1 MKNIAILGSTGSIG
15 RNALE
20 IITGSKDS
28 FRVSALTAR
37 SNIKT
42 LARQIDIFKPKIVAV
57 ADSAS
62 AKKLRAMVDRKVQ
75 IRTGEK
81 GFEEVAANS
90 DTDLVLSAMVGS
102 AGLLPT
108 IAAIRAGKNIALANK
123 ETIVT
128 AGELVM
134 KEAKANKVKIIPVD
148 SEHSAIFQALRGE
161 KRKSVKAITLT
172 ASGGPFYKTAIAK
185 LKSVTPEA
193 ALKHPNWEMGAKITI
208 DSATMMNKGLEVIE
222 ARWLF
227 NMAPDTIKTVV
238 HPESVIHSMVEF
250 CDRSIIAQ
258 LGFPDMKTPISFA
271 LAYPERMELDTKSL
285 DLATMKKLT
294 FSKPDTK
301 KFPCLKLAYE
311 ALYHGQSAPAVLNA
325 ANEVAVE
332 SFLKK
337 KIAFLDIP
345 IVIEKTVSDFKHSS
359 FSSIEEVLE
368 IDSAARRL
376 ATNTCKTF

>member
-15 RNALE
+15 QNALD
-20 IITGSKDS
+20 IIAGAKNRFCVTGL
-28 FRVSALTAR
+28 AAR
-37 SNIKT
+37 SNIKI
-42 LARQIDIFKPKIVAV
+42 LARQIEVYKPKIVAV

-62 AKKLRAMVDRKVQ
+62 AKKLRAMVGGKVK
-75 IRTGEK
+75 IIAGEK
-81 GFEEVAANS
+81 GIEEVAANS
-90 DTDLVLSAMVGS
+90 DADLVLSAMVGA

-108 IAAIRAGKNIALANK
+108 IAAIREGINVALANK

-172 ASGGPFYKTAIAK
+172 ASGGPFYKTPTAK
-185 LKSVTPEA
+185 LKNVTPEA
-193 ALKHPNWEMGAKITI
+193 ALKHPNWKMGAKISI

-271 LAYPERMELDTKSL
+271 LAYPERMELATKSL
-285 DLATMKKLT
+285 DLAVTGKLT
-294 FSKPDTK
+294 FAKPDTK
-301 KFPCLKLAYE
+301 KFPCLKLAYD
-311 ALYHGQSAPAVLNA
+311 ALYQGQSAPAVLNA

-332 SFLKK
+332 YFLKK

-345 IVIEKTVSDFKHSS
+345 IVIEKTVSDFIHTSP
-359 FSSIEEVLE
+359 SSIEEVLE
-368 IDSAARRL
+368 IDRAARRL
-376 ATNTCKTF
+376 ATRTCQTL